1 MDLYRRLDDAYR
13 RLRRRPRPGW
23 LADVCVGDVDDA
35 VTIIRRDQPDSTDS
49 DRLLNALV
57 HVGRDEPDALTVA
70 LYALV
75 PKLRSR
81 LARTV
86 TDDYR
91 SDVLTDLAFVLLDGS
106 LDGPRLAA
114 RVVNRAHSRAHKA
127 VQRTRIHGN
136 VNVTAVAPREPEHFN
151 RLRAHDVDVA
161 ASVARRVDL
170 ARFHVAVQTAIDRG
184 DLSALA
190 WAAYCDHRLRRVLD
204 PDARVCSGSERIT
217 ASRTARKLIP
227 LVDAYLHAA

>member
-1 MDLYRRLDDAYR
+1 MSLYHRLDDAYR
-13 RLRRRPRPGW
+13 RLRRRPRPSW
-23 LADVCVGDVDDA
+23 LAEVFAGDLDDA
-35 VTIIRRDQPDSTDS
+35 VTIIRSDQPDSTAS
-49 DRLLNALV
+49 DRLLHALI

-75 PKLRSR
+75 PKLRTR
-81 LARTV
+81 LMRTV

-91 SDVLTDLAFVLLDGS
+91 SDVLTDLAFVQLDAS

-127 VQRTRIHGN
+127 EQRTRIHGN
-136 VNVTAVAPREPEHFN
+136 VNVTTVAPRDPEHFN
-151 RLRAHDVDVA
+151 RLRAHDEDIAVT
-161 ASVARRVDL
+161 VARRVDL
-170 ARFHVAVQTAIDRG
+170 ARFHVAVRTAIDRG
-184 DLSALA
+184 DVSELA

-204 PDARVCSGSERIT
+204 SDARVCSGNERIT

-227 LVDAYLHAA
+227 LVDTYLHAA

>member
-1 MDLYRRLDDAYR
+1 MNLYHRIDDGYR
-13 RLRRRPRPGW
+13 RLRGRPRPGW
-23 LADVCVGDVDDA
+23 LTEVFAGDLDDA

-49 DRLLNALV
+49 DRLLSALIQ
-57 HVGRDEPDALTVA
+57 VGREEPDALTIA
-70 LYALV
+70 LHALA
-75 PKLRSR
+75 PKLRTR

-127 VQRTRIHGN
+127 VQRTRLHGT
-136 VNVTAVAPREPEHFN
+136 VNVTTVAPRGPEHFN
-151 RLRAHDVDVA
+151 RLQAHDEDIA
-161 ASVARRVDL
+161 ATVARRVDL

-184 DLSALA
+184 DLSELA

-204 PDARVCSGSERIT
+204 PDARVCSGHERIT

-227 LVDAYLHAA
+227 LIDTYLHAA